1 VPEEDRGHG
10 DENEPNDFVGW
21 ELHATVRASL
31 DDDFS
36 LWAPER
42 DRLSLQFAHR
52 WAEVHLWV
60 TGLPTTNRLFL
71 HLW

>member
-1 VPEEDRGHG
+1 MYSHNIIVQVRLFEYLLKHNNSAFCTWRVVPEEDRGHG

-36 LWAPER
+36 L
-42 DRLSLQFAHR
+42 
-52 WAEVHLWV
+52 
-60 TGLPTTNRLFL
+60 
-71 HLW
+71 